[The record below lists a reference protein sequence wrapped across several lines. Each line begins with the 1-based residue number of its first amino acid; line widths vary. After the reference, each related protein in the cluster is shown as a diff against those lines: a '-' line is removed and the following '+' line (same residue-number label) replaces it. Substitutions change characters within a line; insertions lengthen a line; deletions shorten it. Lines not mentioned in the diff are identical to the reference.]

1 MKYLLILVAVLST
14 TLVRGQLTEY
24 SSSGKSWTPYSE
36 LSSLGFSRASLQ
48 FMANEGDTTFLLM
61 MYDQRPE
68 LKSYFSIKFSSD
80 GNTLSNLYQILLS
93 FFEKDNWKNKDYIR
107 VFRLGDDKVSVYR
120 SAQFETKAIV
130 FSTDKGRIQFTK
142 REVEKLF
149 GPKWATRDCRRISVT
164 FTSIGWTPYTTEDL
178 LNVGAGVVQT

>member
-1 MKYLLILVAVLST
+1 MKCLLILFVLAYAT
-14 TLVRGQLTEY
+14 AAHGQLTEY
-24 SSSGKSWTPYSE
+24 STSGKEWTPYSE
-36 LSSLGFSRASLQ
+36 LGSLGFSKASLQ
-48 FMANEGDTTFLLM
+48 FIVNASDTTFLLM

-68 LKSYFSIKFSSD
+68 LKKYFSLKFSSE
-80 GNTLSNLYQILLS
+80 GNTLSSLKGILLS

-120 SAQFETKAIV
+120 SGMIEAKAII

-149 GPKWATRDCRRISVT
+149 SPK
-164 FTSIGWTPYTTEDL
+164 
-178 LNVGAGVVQT
+178 